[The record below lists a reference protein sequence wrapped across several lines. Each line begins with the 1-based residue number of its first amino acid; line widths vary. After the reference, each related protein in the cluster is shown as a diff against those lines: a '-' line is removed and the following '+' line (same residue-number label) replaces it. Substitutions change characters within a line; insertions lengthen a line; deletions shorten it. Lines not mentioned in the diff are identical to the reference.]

1 VPENVPLGCNISTSH
16 PKDDWLDEGMSYISS
31 NIFYEQPLVA
41 KVQGVIDSIAT
52 MSPLKFGMIINGG
65 ANMKLQEKILYY
77 RKKSGLSQEALAEKL
92 GVSRQAVSKWET
104 GEAVPEIGKI
114 LLLAKT
120 FGITTDSLLN
130 DDEPVVDTSVSYDF
144 DKTESGGNTW
154 VDSIPGVLGKLLR
167 RYGWLF
173 GVYMA
178 VAGFFFILI
187 GSGARLISKRMFSG
201 FVDNVL
207 PQDQFFFD
215 QTASLPGFEI
225 MTSNP
230 VSIMGSVVIVIGVIL
245 LVAGVVLAI
254 VLKKLSKEKV

>member
-1 VPENVPLGCNISTSH
+1 
-16 PKDDWLDEGMSYISS
+16 
-31 NIFYEQPLVA
+31 
-41 KVQGVIDSIAT
+41 
-52 MSPLKFGMIINGG
+52 
-65 ANMKLQEKILYY
+65 MKLQEKILYY
-77 RKKSGLSQEALAEKL
+77 RKKSGLSQEALSEKL

-130 DDEPVVDTSVSYDF
+130 DDEPVEDTSVSYDF
-144 DKTESGGNTW
+144 DKTEPGGNTW

-215 QTASLPGFEI
+215 QTASLPGFEV
-225 MTSNP
+225 MTNNP

-245 LVAGVVLAI
+245 LVAGVLLAI
-254 VLKKLSKEKV
+254 VLKKLGKEKV

>member
-1 VPENVPLGCNISTSH
+1 
-16 PKDDWLDEGMSYISS
+16 
-31 NIFYEQPLVA
+31 
-41 KVQGVIDSIAT
+41 
-52 MSPLKFGMIINGG
+52 
-65 ANMKLQEKILYY
+65 MKLQEKILYY

-120 FGITTDSLLN
+120 FDITTDSLLN
-130 DDEPVVDTSVSYDF
+130 DDDPIEDTSESYGF
-144 DKTESGGNTW
+144 DRTGTGGNTW

-201 FVDNVL
+201 FGDNL
-207 PQDQFFFD
+207 FPSDQIFFD
-215 QTASLPGFEI
+215 QTASLPGFDI
-225 MTSNP
+225 MTNNP
-230 VSIMGSVVIVIGVIL
+230 ISIMGSVIIVIGIILMVAGIILTVIL
-245 LVAGVVLAI
+245 KRMS
-254 VLKKLSKEKV
+254 KKQVEYPNN